1 MKTAKRLLSLLLCL
15 LLLSGT
21 ALAASGKNSQ
31 DVVLRKVPEQVIA
44 EVPETIQELLDLA
57 YAEWQATDGAEL
69 KDKNKYTKWRNNYA
83 FGWCGG
89 FVTYCA
95 LEVGI
100 PQQEKNKTKEGDV
113 EGFVHVKEA
122 GVGKLYDGYKK
133 LNRLTNIPQKGFI
146 AVFGNGKQFGD
157 VGMTPYYHVGLVY
170 DVEQLSEGKYRI
182 TTIEGNV
189 TSPGDETHKKAPHTV
204 RMFIRDYDLNAEKK
218 AKNLSLVPEEERD
231 REESAVFSYG
241 YTYNNQNLYLTMFLM
256 PWIPDGTDAAGE

>member
-31 DVVLRKVPEQVIA
+31 DVVIRKVPEQVIA

-89 FVTYCA
+89 FVTHCA

-133 LNRLTNIPQKGFI
+133 MNRLTNIPQKGFI
-146 AVFGNGKQFGD
+146 AVFGN
-157 VGMTPYYHVGLVY
+157 
-170 DVEQLSEGKYRI
+170 
-182 TTIEGNV
+182 
-189 TSPGDETHKKAPHTV
+189 
-204 RMFIRDYDLNAEKK
+204 
-218 AKNLSLVPEEERD
+218 
-231 REESAVFSYG
+231 
-241 YTYNNQNLYLTMFLM
+241 
-256 PWIPDGTDAAGE
+256 